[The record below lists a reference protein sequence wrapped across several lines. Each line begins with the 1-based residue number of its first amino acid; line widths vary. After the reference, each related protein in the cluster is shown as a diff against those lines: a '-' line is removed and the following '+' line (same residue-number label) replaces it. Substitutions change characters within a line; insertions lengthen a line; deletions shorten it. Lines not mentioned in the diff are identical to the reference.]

1 MRIAFVYDFELRPPF
16 YLLLGQADFWWM
28 LPMTLATGFAAGSFS
43 QTLPNSMKADVI
55 DLDEL
60 QSGENRAALFFSA
73 WSFAQKA
80 AASFGI
86 LIATVGLDLV
96 GFQARAGAM
105 NTEEHLLGLRF
116 LFSTFPSVFFVIG
129 AMIVWNYPITEEKHA
144 EIRAQLGKT
153 QAPRGSSHRELEACV
168 FLVRREWKSLDPK
181 KGERTWVGRC

>member
-1 MRIAFVYDFELRPPF
+1 MKLSKVIGKHRAYLLSFMILSCAHPF
-16 YLLLGQADFWWM
+16 YLLLGQGDFWWM
-28 LPMTLATGFAAGSFS
+28 LPMTLATGFAAGGFS

-96 GFQARAGAM
+96 GFQAQAGAM

-116 LFSTFPSVFFVIG
+116 LFSTFPSVFFIIG

-144 EIRAQLGKT
+144 EIRAELGKAK
-153 QAPRGSSHRELEACV
+153 APEG
-168 FLVRREWKSLDPK
+168 
-181 KGERTWVGRC
+181 VGATS